1 MKEGF
6 LLKVFRVMTG
16 GFCFALL
23 TLLFW
28 IVDLLWNCGEMFFLV
43 MSLIC
48 GMAFIICL
56 YVPGIPLSG
65 KITTGVCTYFFSP
78 FGIYLFLEWLRKK
91 SDKYRNKAHL
101 WMKS

>member
-48 GMAFIICL
+48 GMSFIICL
-56 YVPGIPLSG
+56 YVPDIPLSG